1 MERELI
7 LTGVGGQGIQLA
19 AQVLARAAVLED
31 RHVLMLGTYGG
42 NMRGGSTDCALIVGD
57 APIASPPILSRTGS
71 AIAMHHRFW
80 EPVRAKL
87 RPQALVLVN
96 AGVFDAELDRSRH
109 RVLEVPA
116 REIAAQIGSPLAAS
130 LVLVGFY
137 AGATGLVGADALVE
151 AMRASL
157 PAYRQQHA
165 AQNEKAIRAGFA
177 AAPPGAAPAWSG
189 AAH

>member
-42 NMRGGSTDCALIVGD
+42 NMRGGNTDCTLILGD
-57 APIASPPILSRTGS
+57 TPIASPPIVSRTGS

-87 RPQALVLVN
+87 RPRALVLVN
-96 AGVFDAELDRSRH
+96 AGVFDAEIDRTAH
-109 RVLEVPA
+109 RVFDVAAGP
-116 REIAAQIGSPLAAS
+116 IASEIGSALAAS

-137 AGATGLVGADALVE
+137 AGVTALVGVDALVE
-151 AMRASL
+151 AMRESL
-157 PAYRQQHA
+157 PPYRQQHA
-165 AQNEKAIRAGFA
+165 ALNEKALRAGFA
-177 AAPPGAAPAWSG
+177 ASPHGTVPAWAEG
-189 AAH
+189 EP

>member
-42 NMRGGSTDCALIVGD
+42 NMRGGNTDCTLIVGD
-57 APIASPPILSRTGS
+57 TPIVTPPILSLTGS

-87 RPQALVLVN
+87 RPQALVFVN
-96 AGVFDAELDRSRH
+96 AGVFDAEIDRAEH
-109 RVLEVPA
+109 RVFEVPA
-116 REIAAQIGSPLAAS
+116 REIAAQVGSPLTS
-130 LVLVGFY
+130 SMVLVGFY
-137 AGATGLVGADALVE
+137 AGATALVGVDALVE
-151 AMRASL
+151 SMRQSL
-157 PAYRQQHA
+157 PGYRQQHA
-165 AQNEKAIRAGFA
+165 AQNEKALRAGFA
-177 AAPPGAAPAWSG
+177 AAPHGAAPAWSG
-189 AAH
+189 DGR

>member
-42 NMRGGSTDCALIVGD
+42 NMRGGNTDCTLIVGD
-57 APIASPPILSRTGS
+57 GPIASPPIVSQTGS

-87 RPQALVLVN
+87 RPHALVLVN
-96 AGVFDAELDRSRH
+96 AGVFDAEIDRREH
-109 RVLEVPA
+109 RVFDVPA
-116 REIAAQIGSPLAAS
+116 REIAAEVGSPLAAS
-130 LVLVGFY
+130 MVLVGFY
-137 AGATGLVGADALVE
+137 AGVTALLRVDALVE
-151 AMRASL
+151 SMRQSL
-157 PAYRQQHA
+157 PSYRQQHA
-165 AQNEKAIRAGFA
+165 AQNEKALRAGFA
-177 AAPPGAAPAWSG
+177 AAPYGAAPAWSG
-189 AAH
+189 AGR